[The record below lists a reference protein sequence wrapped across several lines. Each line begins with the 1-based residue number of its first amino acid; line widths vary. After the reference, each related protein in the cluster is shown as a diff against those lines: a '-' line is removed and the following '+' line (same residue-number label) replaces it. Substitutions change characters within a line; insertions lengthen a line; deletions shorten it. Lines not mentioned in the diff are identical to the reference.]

1 MTENENTPEEI
12 PEGTEEAPREA
23 DGDAG
28 TQEGSEGSGDTEE
41 APREAEGDEDPEQAA
56 EAGNESVRETVD
68 DELDQ
73 GFRGTE
79 ADTTPNEN
87 YTVAG
92 VTSGAPVPEAAPDP
106 AVARR
111 EAHSQNQ
118 PQDDRGTE

>member
-1 MTENENTPEEI
+1 MTENENTPEET

-28 TQEGSEGSGDTEE
+28 IQEGSEGSGDTEE
-41 APREAEGDEDPEQAA
+41 APREAEGEQAA
-56 EAGNESVRETVD
+56 EAGNESVQETVD

-92 VTSGAPVPEAAPDP
+92 VTSGAPVPEAASDP

-118 PQDDRGTE
+118 PQDDEDDRGTE